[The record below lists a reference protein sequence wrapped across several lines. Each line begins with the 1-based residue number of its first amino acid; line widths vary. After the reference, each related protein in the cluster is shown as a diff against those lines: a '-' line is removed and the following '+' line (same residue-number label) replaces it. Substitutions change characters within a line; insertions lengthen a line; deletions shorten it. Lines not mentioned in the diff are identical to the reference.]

1 MGTGQDMDEQAM
13 RRAAALLHHRKAHLM
28 QGDPVSPPVHF
39 ATTFHL
45 PGRDDTRAS
54 YQRSGTPAWEA
65 VEAALAILEDAPV
78 VALPSGMA
86 AITCAL
92 MACVK
97 AGDRVVLPAD
107 GYYATRKVAEIWLA
121 PMGVKVDL
129 VPTVA
134 MAGADLAGAAA
145 VLVETPSNPGLDVC
159 DIRAVVARAAGARVI
174 CDNTT
179 MTALLQRPLDLG
191 ADIVVAANTKAPGG
205 HADVLFG
212 HAASR
217 DAGLLQRMRDWR
229 WLVGATPGPMEAWL
243 LHRGLETLEVRLARM
258 CASAQVL
265 AARLAAHPRVRAVR
279 YPGLPGDPSHAVT
292 KAQASGFGTL
302 IGMTL
307 EDEET
312 AERFLSACPLIA
324 QTTSFGSV
332 HTSAER
338 RARWGDAVAPGFVR
352 LSVGVEPVEVL
363 WPAIA
368 AALAAA

>member
-1 MGTGQDMDEQAM
+1 MDDETM
-13 RRAAALLHHRKAHLM
+13 RRAAALLHHRKAHLG

-45 PGRDDTRAS
+45 PARDDARAS
-54 YQRSGTPAWEA
+54 YIRSGTPGWEA
-65 VEAALAILEDAPV
+65 VEAALTTLEDAPV

-86 AITCAL
+86 AISCAL
-92 MACVK
+92 MACVR

-107 GYYATRKVAEIWLA
+107 GYYATRRMAETWLV
-121 PMGVKVDL
+121 PMGVRVDL
-129 VPTVA
+129 VSTVD
-134 MAGADLAGAAA
+134 MANADLAGAAA
-145 VLVETPSNPGLDVC
+145 VLVETPSNPGLDAC

-191 ADIVVAANTKAPGG
+191 ADIVVAADTKAPGG

-212 HAASR
+212 HVATR
-217 DAGLLQRMRDWR
+217 DAGLYQRMRDWR

-243 LHRGLETLEVRLARM
+243 MHRGLETLEVRMARM
-258 CASAQVL
+258 CDSAQVI
-265 AARLAAHPRVRAVR
+265 AERLAADPRVAALR
-279 YPGLPGDPSHAVT
+279 YPGLPADPSHDVT
-292 KAQASGFGTL
+292 RAQASGFGTL

-307 EDEET
+307 AGEAA

-332 HTSAER
+332 HTSGER
-338 RARWGDAVAPGFVR
+338 RARWGDAVPDGFVR
-352 LSVGVEPVEVL
+352 LSVGVEPVEEL
-363 WPAIA
+363 WTAIA

>member
-1 MGTGQDMDEQAM
+1 MNDDTL
-13 RRAAALLHHRKAHLM
+13 RRAAALLHHRKAQLG
-28 QGDPVSPPVHF
+28 QGDPVSPPVTF

-45 PGRDDTRAS
+45 PARDDARPS
-54 YQRSGTPAWEA
+54 YIRSGTPAWEP

-86 AITCAL
+86 AIACAL
-92 MACVK
+92 MACLR

-107 GYYATRKVAEIWLA
+107 GYYATRRLAETWLA
-121 PMGVKVDL
+121 PLDIRVDL

-134 MAGADLAGAAA
+134 MAQADLTGAAA
-145 VLVETPSNPGLDVC
+145 VLVETPSNPGLDAC
-159 DIRAVVARAAGARVI
+159 DIRAVVARAGGARVI

-191 ADIVVAANTKAPGG
+191 ADIVVAADTKAPGG

-212 HAASR
+212 HTATR

-229 WLVGATPGPMEAWL
+229 WLVGAVPGPMEAWL
-243 LHRGLETLEVRLARM
+243 LHRGLETLEVRLSRM
-258 CASAQVL
+258 CASAQTL
-265 AARLAAHPRVRAVR
+265 AERLAAHPGVQAVR
-279 YPGLPGDPSHAVT
+279 YPGLPGDPAHAVI

-302 IGMTL
+302 VGVTL
-307 EDEET
+307 ADAAR
-312 AERFLSACPLIA
+312 AERVLSACPLVA

-332 HTSAER
+332 HSSAER
-338 RARWGDAVAPGFVR
+338 RARWGDAVSPGFIR

-363 WPAIA
+363 W
-368 AALAAA
+368 AALDAALRG